1 MPLLVNAVQTMQGRP
16 AKKDCSLKEEENC
29 NKFIFRV
36 GVVLSSGAVIRLY
49 GLVLSL
55 ALLALV

>member
-1 MPLLVNAVQTMQGRP
+1 MLFKQCKVDQLRKT
-16 AKKDCSLKEEENC
+16 SLKEEENC
-29 NKFIFRV
+29 NKFIFRM